1 MSSTT
6 TQHRRLD
13 PSAAALW
20 ASAFIIA
27 AMLTVQAGRL
37 GTPEPAYAGNIAEAG
52 QVRLLTAD
60 AGGGEEFL
68 AVLDITRET
77 ISIYGVQNQ
86 KSIELYQVARL
97 PELFEQAKGA
107 PGSRR

>member
-1 MSSTT
+1 MASTT
-6 TQHRRLD
+6 AKNGRFD
-13 PSAAALW
+13 SSAAALW
-20 ASAFIIA
+20 ASAFVIA

-37 GTPEPAYAGNIAEAG
+37 GAPEPAYAGNIAEVG

-77 ISIYGVQNQ
+77 LSIYGVQNQ
-86 KSIELYQVARL
+86 KSIELFQVAKI
-97 PELFEQAKGA
+97 PELFEQAKGGK
-107 PGSRR
+107 GSKR